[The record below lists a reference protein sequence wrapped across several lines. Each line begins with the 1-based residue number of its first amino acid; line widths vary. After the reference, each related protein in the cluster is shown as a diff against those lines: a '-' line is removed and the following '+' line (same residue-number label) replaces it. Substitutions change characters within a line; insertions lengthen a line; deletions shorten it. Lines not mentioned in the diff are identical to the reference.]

1 MAQLVEGECGMGG
14 PRLIKPGRGA
24 AASGGTG
31 GGGAVQEQESHAGF
45 ATRCCGDVAPWFLE
59 GGGSDEEG

>member
-1 MAQLVEGECGMGG
+1 VWDGG
-14 PRLIKPGRGA
+14 PEAHFPGRGA
-24 AASGGTG
+24 AAAGGTG
-31 GGGAVQEQESHAGF
+31 GGGALQEQECHAGF